1 MTRAGPDS
9 RFVVPANNGY
19 SQVVRQLIIALA
31 FLPLVSACDSGQQP
45 PAASQAA
52 PPVQPAVA
60 APVVASSAFSQVV
73 ELQGVSFTVECPNDG
88 PRNTLTVTPAGLEID
103 NSRWSQEVDGVVI
116 GAEVADLNVDG
127 SPEVYVY
134 VRSPADDATGSV
146 VGYVANNRK
155 SLSMAYLPPLSD
167 TPHAVKGYRGQDEFA
182 VLEGV
187 LGRRFPIHDE
197 GGAPTG
203 KFRQLQYKLTA
214 GEAGWILA
222 LDTSTEF

>member
-1 MTRAGPDS
+1 M
-9 RFVVPANNGY
+9 N
-19 SQVVRQLIIALA
+19 RQLIIALA
-31 FLPLVSACDSGQQP
+31 FLPLVSACDARQQP
-45 PAASQAA
+45 PAASNAA
-52 PPVQPAVA
+52 PAVQPAVA
-60 APVVASSAFSQVV
+60 APVASTAFSQVL

-88 PRNTLTVTPAGLEID
+88 TRNTLTVTPAGLEID
-103 NSRWSQEVDGVVI
+103 NSRWSQEVEGVVT

-134 VRSPADDATGSV
+134 VRSTGGDAAGSV

-155 SLSMAYLPPLSD
+155 SLSMAYLPPLTE
-167 TPHAVKGYRGQDEFA
+167 TPDAAKGYRGQDEFA

-203 KFRQLQYKLTA
+203 KLRQLQYKLTA

-222 LDTSTEF
+222 LDSSTEF